1 LSLPLVLGFLGG
13 YLIGSVPIGYILV
26 QWRSRVDIRSAG
38 SGNVGALNAS
48 VVTGSKGMGIL
59 VGVLDGVKG
68 GVAVWVAWIL
78 GDAFWVAALALLGSV
93 IGHNYPVWLGFKGGR
108 GLATACGGLFLIGL
122 AYTIVWC
129 TLWAVLKAT
138 KQTILAANL
147 LATLATPIVLF
158 LLPAPSVAAV
168 MTSQATL
175 TEFRILAVCLSAVL
189 YLRHHEGW
197 QELAQPRPEEPTSGE
212 RSPSPDKER
221 TL

>member
-1 LSLPLVLGFLGG
+1 MPFPLVLGLLGG
-13 YLIGSVPIGYILV
+13 YLIGSVPIGYVLV
-26 QWRSRVDIRSAG
+26 RWRSRVDLRSAG
-38 SGNVGALNAS
+38 SGNVGALNAG

-68 GVAVWVAWIL
+68 AVAVWAAGFL
-78 GDAFWVAALALLGSV
+78 GNDFWVTAAALLGSV
-93 IGHNYPVWLGFKGGR
+93 LGHNYPVWLRFKGGR

-129 TLWAVLKAT
+129 TLWTVLKAT

-158 LLPAPSVAAV
+158 LLPAHSVGAV
-168 MTSQATL
+168 MTSHATAA
-175 TEFRILAVCLSAVL
+175 EFRILAVCLSALL

-197 QELAQPRPEEPTSGE
+197 QELARPRSEEPTSG
-212 RSPSPDKER
+212 SSTDKER